1 MPVPGGR
8 PGGVRMSADSQ
19 PCEPPRLG
27 ALEAQ
32 VMDVLW
38 TQGPARIRDVI
49 NALPEPLAY
58 TTIATVLGNLQRKC
72 LVEVARE
79 GRSAMYSATSTR
91 EQHTAS
97 LMTYAL
103 RSSPDRRAS
112 MLHFVESMDEGDAA
126 LLRSFLAGD
135 GERVES

>member
-1 MPVPGGR
+1 MNTE
-8 PGGVRMSADSQ
+8 SQ

-38 TQGPARIRDVI
+38 TRGPSRIRDVI

-72 LVEVARE
+72 LVEVTRE
-79 GRSAMYSATSTR
+79 GRSAVYVATSTR

-97 LMTYAL
+97 VMTYAL
-103 RSSPDRRAS
+103 RSSPDRHAS
-112 MLHFVESMDEGDAA
+112 MLHFVKSMDDDDAA
-126 LLRSFLAGD
+126 LLRGFLAGD

>member
-1 MPVPGGR
+1 MT
-8 PGGVRMSADSQ
+8 AEDQ

-38 TQGPARIRDVI
+38 TQGPSRIRDVI

-72 LVEVARE
+72 LVGVVRE
-79 GRSAMYSATSTR
+79 GRSAVYSATTSR

-103 RSSPDRRAS
+103 RSSSDRRAS
-112 MLHFVESMDEGDAA
+112 MLHFVESMDEDDAA
-126 LLRSFLAGD
+126 LLRGFLAGD
-135 GERVES
+135 GERVQS